1 MGLFFLRY
9 RLRLQDILKS
19 ISEIEQLTQG
29 MTLRFTD
36 LSATTTRSVKKTEQK
51 QNSYLISESKKNKPP
66 ELTKLR
72 GE

>member
-51 QNSYLISESKKNKPP
+51 QNSYLISESKKKINP
-66 ELTKLR
+66 LN
-72 GE
+72 